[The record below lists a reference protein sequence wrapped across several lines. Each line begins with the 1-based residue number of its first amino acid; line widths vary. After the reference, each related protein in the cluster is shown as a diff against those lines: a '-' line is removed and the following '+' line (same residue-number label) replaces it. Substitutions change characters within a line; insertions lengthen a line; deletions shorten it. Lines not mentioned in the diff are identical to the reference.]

1 MILLNGKQIA
11 KKIKDDLM
19 TEISSLSQKPKL
31 SVILVGEDP
40 ASQVYVGHKE
50 KACAQ
55 IGMESE
61 VIRLS
66 ASTSQDELEQIIEK
80 LNSDSKTHAIL
91 LQLPLPKSLDTF
103 SAIEKISPSK
113 DADCLTAYNQGL
125 LALGRPLVKPCTPAG
140 VIEMLKANDIDIS
153 GKEAVVIGRSNIVGK
168 PMAQLLLNENA
179 TVTICHSK
187 TKDLKAHCLKA
198 DILVA
203 AAGIPHLI
211 DSSFIKK
218 GASVVDVGIHRQ
230 EGKLIGDVNPLAM
243 DEKAFALSPVPGGV
257 GPMTIAG
264 LLKNTLLLF
273 KASKLNQC

>member
-1 MILLNGKQIA
+1 MILLDGKLIA
-11 KKIKDDLM
+11 QNIKEELKN
-19 TEISSLSQKPKL
+19 EISKLSKKPKL

-55 IGMESE
+55 VGMDSE

-66 ASTSQDELEQIIEK
+66 ANISQSELENEIHR
-80 LNSDSKTHAIL
+80 LNQDSDTHAIL
-91 LQLPLPKSLDTF
+91 LQLPLPGSLDSF
-103 SAIEKISPSK
+103 SAIAKISPEK
-113 DADCLTAYNQGL
+113 DSDCLTPYNQGL

-140 VIEMLKANDIDIS
+140 VIEMLKANDIAIA

-187 TKDLKAHCLKA
+187 TVDLKEHCMRA
-198 DILVA
+198 DIVVA
-203 AAGIPHLI
+203 AAGIPQLV
-211 DSSFIKK
+211 DSSYIKE
-218 GASVVDVGIHRQ
+218 GASIIDVGIHRK
-230 EGKLIGDVNPLAM
+230 EGKLIGDVNPLGM
-243 DEKAFALSPVPGGV
+243 NEKAFALSPVPGGV

-264 LLKNTLLLF
+264 FLKNTLLLF
-273 KASKLNQC
+273 EAQQEN

>member
-1 MILLNGKQIA
+1 
-11 KKIKDDLM
+11 
-19 TEISSLSQKPKL
+19 
-31 SVILVGEDP
+31 
-40 ASQVYVGHKE
+40 
-50 KACAQ
+50 
-55 IGMESE
+55 
-61 VIRLS
+61 
-66 ASTSQDELEQIIEK
+66 
-80 LNSDSKTHAIL
+80 
-91 LQLPLPKSLDTF
+91 
-103 SAIEKISPSK
+103 
-113 DADCLTAYNQGL
+113 L

-140 VIEMLKANDIDIS
+140 VIEMLKAKDIDIA
-153 GKEAVVIGRSNIVGK
+153 GKEAVVVGRSNIVGK

-211 DSSFIKK
+211 DSSFIKE

-273 KASKLNQC
+273 EAGKLN

>member
-1 MILLNGKQIA
+1 MILLDGKRIA
-11 KKIKDDLM
+11 TKIKDELK

-66 ASTSQDELEQIIEK
+66 ASSSQDELEQLIEK

-91 LQLPLPKSLDTF
+91 LQLPLPKTLDAF

-140 VIEMLKANDIDIS
+140 VIEMLKANDIDIA

-203 AAGIPHLI
+203 AAGTPHLI
-211 DSSFIKK
+211 DSSFIKE

-273 KASKLNQC
+273 KASKLN